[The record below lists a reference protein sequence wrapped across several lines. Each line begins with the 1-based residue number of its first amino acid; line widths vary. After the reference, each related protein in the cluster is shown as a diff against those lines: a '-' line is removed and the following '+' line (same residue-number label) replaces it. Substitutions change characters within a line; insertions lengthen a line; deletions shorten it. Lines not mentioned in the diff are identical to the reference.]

1 MFDLDRTEIAFR
13 KFAQR
18 VQQQTRSNISKK
30 DLKASGTLRNDVKF
44 YTKRNKNSI
53 ELIYERPKYA
63 DFQDQGV
70 SGVQKKFNT
79 PFSYKPSSN
88 LVGAEYHKGM
98 FAKWARQKGIKPRN
112 KKTGKFMSFKAFG
125 FIVAN
130 KIKIQ
135 GIKPKL
141 FFSKPFRKQTKT
153 LPKPIE
159 DAFASDVDRFLKI
172 TLE

>member
-13 KFAQR
+13 KFANR

-70 SGVQKKFNT
+70 SGVKKKFNT
-79 PFSYKPSSN
+79 PFSYTTKRPPSK
-88 LVGAEYHKGM
+88 V
-98 FAKWARQKGIKPRN
+98 FAKWARQKNIKPRD
-112 KKTGKFMSFKAFG
+112 KKTGRFISFKSFG
-125 FIVAN
+125 FLVAR
-130 KIKIQ
+130 KIYNF

-141 FFSKPFRKQTKT
+141 FFSKPFKQQTKT

-159 DAFASDVDRFLKI
+159 DAFASDVDKFLKL